1 MPDRKTEQECMDE
14 SFPKLSVYDLMLY
27 YFPDRKGT
35 ISRIRKLD
43 EKQRLEAYEKML
55 LRKEKEERGYVFA
68 GRDDENLYLSR
79 MVVRIP
85 VYWSRL
91 ETDELEQK
99 VNALR
104 LCVSGIGEVEIIER
118 GKTETMFESGESWIF
133 SWFPF
138 TTVQSHLNVCSE
150 FVMKLIRE
158 LEHKTAEEII
168 AEVRKENIQIRK
180 TL

>member
-1 MPDRKTEQECMDE
+1 MSDRKIEQGCADV
-14 SFPKLSVYDLMLY
+14 SFPQLSVYDLMLY

-43 EKQRLEAYEKML
+43 EKQRLEAYEKRL
-55 LRKEKEERGYVFA
+55 LRKEQQKRGYVYA
-68 GRDDENLYLSR
+68 GGDDENLFLSR

-85 VYWSRL
+85 AHWSGL
-91 ETDELEQK
+91 STDELDRK

-104 LCVSGIGEVEIIER
+104 LHVSDIGEIEVIER
-118 GKTETMFESGESWIF
+118 GKAETTFGVGESWIF

-150 FVMKLIRE
+150 FVVKLIRE
-158 LEHKTAEEII
+158 LERKTAEEIVT
-168 AEVRKENIQIRK
+168 EVRQTNIQIAK
-180 TL
+180 TV